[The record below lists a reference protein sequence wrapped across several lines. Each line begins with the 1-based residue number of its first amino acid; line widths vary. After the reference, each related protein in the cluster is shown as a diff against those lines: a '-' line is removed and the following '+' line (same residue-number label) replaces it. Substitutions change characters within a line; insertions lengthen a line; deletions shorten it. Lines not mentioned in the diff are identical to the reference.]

1 MTDLHQIFDSLVGYL
16 EGMTFVEVV
25 LKPFLMRNGQKL
37 IREVDQDPSLP
48 DWVIPDFLW
57 EELESEGEQEESEQ

>member
-1 MTDLHQIFDSLVGYL
+1 MEDLHAIIDSLIAYL
-16 EGMTFVEVV
+16 IGMTFVEVI
-25 LKPFLMRNGQKL
+25 LKPLLVRNGMKL

-57 EELESEGEQEESEQ
+57 EELESEEESE

>member
-1 MTDLHQIFDSLVGYL
+1 MEDLHAVLDSLIAYL
-16 EGMTFVEVV
+16 IGMTFVEVI
-25 LKPFLMRNGQKL
+25 LKPLLVRNGQKL

-57 EELESEGEQEESEQ
+57 EELESEGEQEE